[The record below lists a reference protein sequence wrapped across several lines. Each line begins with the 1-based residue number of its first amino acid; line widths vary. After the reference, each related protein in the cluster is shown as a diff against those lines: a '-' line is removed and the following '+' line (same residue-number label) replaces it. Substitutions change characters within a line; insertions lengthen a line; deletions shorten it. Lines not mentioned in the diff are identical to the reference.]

1 MTLLGARRERNSRW
15 PGQTA
20 VHGNATARRL
30 KASIVLAV
38 AALPIWGAEE
48 GLFIPVDAADA
59 AHLAPA
65 SVSEGSTVTG
75 QQWLV
80 RVDRGRLFST
90 IRTVEH
96 AGFGRLLLNVAR
108 GTAFEVAVERTRR
121 TLSGHALSG
130 RVVGAAGSA
139 VTLVVHA
146 EAIMGSIWT
155 LGGTYEVAPLED
167 GVHVVREVDPST
179 RLPLGEPIRRE
190 GGWGNAPPVGQAN
203 EDGGNVVDVLV
214 LWTPK
219 AGENIGD
226 QAQMRLLADHAVAW
240 ANDAYERSGAKVRLN
255 LVGTELVDYV
265 EQGPGCTFGVGCRS
279 GTDLDRLE
287 NPSDGFMDGAHERR
301 DALGADLVSLLTGDG
316 DVGGIATLAGSFSL
330 VVVRSSDGVAS
341 TFAHEL
347 GHNMGLS
354 HDRYLALDRGRT
366 GGLLP
371 FSYGYVNNRAF
382 EPGAAEDDCWVT
394 IMAYGTRCWD
404 GGFPTADR
412 VPYFSTPDLR
422 HPADAD
428 APLGVP
434 KSSDEEGPDGPAD
447 AVYALD
453 LRTHQ
458 VASFRPG
465 RTDDGGTPETATPV
479 VATSTTFARL
489 ADSDDVDY
497 FRIELPEA
505 GWLRVETRAAGRGNL
520 RGVLSAANGELIA
533 KDNDSGE
540 GYDFLITVALPAGV
554 YFIRVEDQDWYTP
567 DDYTLVVSFNP
578 TSTADD
584 HGAGEAQATVAAT
597 PSSTAGEL
605 QFPSDTD
612 WFRFEV
618 AERGVARVGTTGETD
633 VVGAL
638 TSEDGAV
645 RLTDDDGGPGLNFL
659 FVAKLDPGT
668 YFVSVRGFG
677 GNTTGRYSLDI
688 SFSPLSAEPD
698 DHADALAGATRL
710 AVGASASG
718 ELEVSL
724 DQDHFRIWVP
734 GTSPGQLWVE
744 SKGNTD
750 VKGALLQRDGEL
762 ISEEFLGGEHRN
774 FVIGKQVTP
783 GTYFLRVTGNSAE
796 DVGIYGLEVSFTA
809 DSRAIPLFL
818 SASHPSGQGFARI
831 INRDNRGGTVSIHAI
846 DDAGERRGPLTLS
859 LAAQQTTHFNSED
872 LEVGNAAKGLSG
884 GVGSGEGDWRL
895 ELATDLNIEA
905 LAYVRAAD
913 GFLTGMNDVVTRDSV
928 RGYGEVAAIFNPAS
942 NRTQVSKLRLINTGP
957 SRHAAVSLRGHD
969 DRGETDNTQVL
980 LWLGSGASRTFSAQS
995 LEAGND
1001 DFWGG
1006 GRWEGRIGNGYGKW
1020 RLLMRAFRPIR
1031 TMSLLE
1037 SPTGHLANLS
1047 GRAAVG
1053 RNTSLPL
1060 LISAS
1065 NPGQQGFIRVINRD
1079 TTDGEVAIHAIDDTG
1094 QRRGPV
1100 SLSLDTGHAAH
1111 FNADDLERGNRSKG
1125 LSGSLGAGTGDW
1137 RLELFAD
1144 VVIEALAY
1152 VRTSDGFL
1160 TGMNALAPQSR
1171 GRHEVVFFNP
1181 ASNDRQVSRL
1191 RLVNPATTT
1200 AAITISGLDD
1210 AGDPPPEGEV
1220 SLTLPAGATTAI
1232 TAQQLE
1238 AGAAHL
1244 EGRFGD
1250 GKGKWRLF
1258 IEADQDIQAMSL
1270 IESPTGHIS
1279 NLSAGTAVR

>member
-1 MTLLGARRERNSRW
+1 MRS
-15 PGQTA
+15 
-20 VHGNATARRL
+20 L
-30 KASIVLAV
+30 KASIMLTV
-38 AALPIWGAEE
+38 AALPALGAEE
-48 GLFIPVDAADA
+48 GLFTPVDLADA
-59 AHLAPA
+59 AHVSPA
-65 SVSEGSTVTG
+65 SVSEGSAATG
-75 QQWLV
+75 QRWLV
-80 RVDRGRLFST
+80 RVDWGRLFST
-90 IRTVEH
+90 VRTVEQS
-96 AGFGRLLLNVAR
+96 GFGRLLLNVAQ
-108 GTAFEVAVERTRR
+108 GLELEVAVERTRR
-121 TLSGHALSG
+121 TLSGYSLSG
-130 RVVGAAGSA
+130 RVVGTAGSA

-155 LGGTYEVAPLED
+155 LGGTYEVAPLKD
-167 GVHVVREVDPST
+167 GVHVVRKVDPSA
-179 RLPLGEPIRRE
+179 RRPLGEPIRAE
-190 GGWGNAPPVGQAN
+190 GGWGSFPPVEQAN
-203 EDGGNVVDVLV
+203 EDDGNVVDVLV

-219 AGENIGD
+219 ALENIGD
-226 QAQMRLLADHAVAW
+226 EAQMRMSVDHSVAW

-255 LVGTELVDYV
+255 LVGAEPVDYV
-265 EQGPGCTFGVGCRS
+265 EEGEGCTRLGCRS
-279 GTDLDRLE
+279 GTDLDRLA
-287 NPSDGFMDGAHERR
+287 NPSDGFMDGAHGRR
-301 DALGADLVSLLTGDG
+301 DALGADLVSLFTGDG
-316 DVGGIATLAGSFSL
+316 DVGGIANLPGPFSVVLANQHWSGH
-330 VVVRSSDGVAS
+330 GS

-354 HDRYLALDRGRT
+354 HDRYQDTA
-366 GGLLP
+366 GLLP
-371 FSYGYVNNRAF
+371 FSYGYVNKLAF
-382 EPGAAEDDCWVT
+382 EPGAAEGDCWLT
-394 IMAYGTRCWD
+394 IMSYSGRCFD
-404 GGFPTADR
+404 SGFER
-412 VPYFSTPDLR
+412 VSGVPYFSTPNLR
-422 HPADAD
+422 HPDYAEAL
-428 APLGVP
+428 LGVP

-447 AVYALD
+447 AVYALN

-465 RTDDGGTPETATPV
+465 RTDDGGTPQTATPV

-505 GWLRVETRAAGRGNL
+505 GWLRVETTTTGSGNL
-520 RGVLSAANGELIA
+520 RGALIAADGELIV

-540 GYDFLITVALPAGV
+540 GYNFLILEDLQAGV
-554 YFIRVEDQDWYTP
+554 YFIRVEDQDWDTP
-567 DDYTLVVSFNP
+567 DDYALIVSFNP

-584 HGAGEAQATVAAT
+584 HGAGKARATTAAT

-618 AERGVARVGTTGETD
+618 AERGVVRVGTAGETD
-633 VVGAL
+633 VIGELA
-638 TSEDGAV
+638 SEDGAI

-677 GNTTGRYSLDI
+677 GKATGPYSLDI

-698 DHADALAGATRL
+698 DHADVLAGATRI

-724 DQDHFRIWVP
+724 DRDHFRIWVP
-734 GTSPGQLWVE
+734 GPGPGQLWVE
-744 SKGNTD
+744 SQGDTD
-750 VKGALLQRDGEL
+750 VEGALLRRDGEL
-762 ISEEFLGGEHRN
+762 VSETGLGGEHPN
-774 FVIGKQVTP
+774 FIIGAQVVP
-783 GTYFLRVTGNSAE
+783 GTYFLRVAGENASNAGPYE
-796 DVGIYGLEVSFTA
+796 LQVSFTA

-818 SASHPSGQGFARI
+818 SASHPSRQGFARI
-831 INRDNRGGTVSIHAI
+831 INRDSRHGTVAIHAI
-846 DDAGERRGPLTLS
+846 DDAGERRGPVTLS
-859 LAAQQTTHFNSED
+859 LAARQTAHFNSED
-872 LEVGNAAKGLSG
+872 LEAGNAAKGLSG

-895 ELATDLNIEA
+895 ELATDLDIEV
-905 LAYVRAAD
+905 LAYVRTAD
-913 GFLTGMNDVVTRDSV
+913 GFLTGMNDVVTSHREY
-928 RGYGEVAAIFNPAS
+928 REHGYKEIAAIFNPAS
-942 NRTQVSKLRLINTGP
+942 NRTQVSRLRLINTGP
-957 SRHAAVSLRGHD
+957 SWQAAVFLRGHD
-969 DRGETDNTQVL
+969 DRGEIGNNTVF
-980 LWLGSGASRTFSAQS
+980 LWLGAGASRTFTAQS

-1001 DFWGG
+1001 DFWEGG
-1006 GRWEGRIGNGYGKW
+1006 LWEGRLGYGYGKW
-1020 RLLMRAFRPIR
+1020 RLHITSFLPTRA
-1031 TMSLLE
+1031 MSLLE

-1053 RNTSLPL
+1053 MHVSLPL

-1065 NPGQQGFIRVINRD
+1065 NSSQQGFIRIINREGRE
-1079 TTDGEVAIHAIDDTG
+1079 GEVAIHAIDDAG

-1100 SLSLDTGHAAH
+1100 RLSLNAMHAAH
-1111 FNADDLERGNRSKG
+1111 FNADDLEMGNRAKG

-1137 RLELFAD
+1137 RLEFFAD
-1144 VVIEALAY
+1144 MAIEALAY
-1152 VRTSDGFL
+1152 VRTTDGFL
-1160 TGMNALAPQSR
+1160 TGMNAVVPQAR

-1181 ASNDRQVSRL
+1181 ASNNRQVSRL
-1191 RLVNPATTT
+1191 RLINPSNAPAT
-1200 AAITISGLDD
+1200 ISISGLDD
-1210 AGDPPPEGEV
+1210 AGNPPPEGEV
-1220 SLTLPAGATTAI
+1220 GLTLPSGAATAI